1 MSAAARSWV
10 MPVRLTELRGFT
22 CRRGS
27 TGPMSTR
34 RVSWVVATP
43 ISVVLCGS
51 SNRHGPILAAV
62 RTGILGGTFDPIH
75 VAHLH
80 TAECALDQ
88 AGLDRVLI
96 IPAGDPWQKSG
107 REVTPG
113 KHRLEM
119 CRLAITGGQG
129 LEVDLRE
136 LDRDGPTYT
145 VETLGTFPSDEELF
159 LILGSDS
166 LAGIETWHRW
176 QDVVDRVTLIEA
188 PRTATPRGVGERL
201 DAIQL
206 DMGFLEVSS
215 TDIRRR
221 VAERR
226 PYRYLV
232 TDPIYRYIEATNLYA
247 EIV

>member
-1 MSAAARSWV
+1 M
-10 MPVRLTELRGFT
+10 
-22 CRRGS
+22 
-27 TGPMSTR
+27 
-34 RVSWVVATP
+34 
-43 ISVVLCGS
+43 
-51 SNRHGPILAAV
+51 LAAV

-88 AGLDRVLI
+88 LELDRVLI

-107 REVTPG
+107 RDVTEG

-119 CRLAITGGQG
+119 SRRALTGAHG

-136 LDRDGPTYT
+136 LDRDGPTFT
-145 VETLGTFPSDEELF
+145 IETLGTFPEDEDLF

-176 QDVVDRVTLIEA
+176 QEVLDRVTLVEA
-188 PRTATPRGVGERL
+188 PRSGARMGMGDHHGAVPLEMGLL
-201 DAIQL
+201 DI
-206 DMGFLEVSS
+206 SS
-215 TDIRRR
+215 SDIRRR
-221 VAERR
+221 VADSR

-232 TDPIYRYIEATNLYA
+232 TDPVYEYIESSGLYA
-247 EIV
+247 ERL